1 MPQTSLAFGNRPLL
15 MRVVIDDSIAYEL
28 HRPVVIGFLLTS
40 TLTVQALAATG
51 SITFSNQVLTWE
63 DKRAPALARAHLHK
77 CNELYDELVGNWLG
91 PAHLDLTDIE
101 KAQVFFAVRLGLIEL
116 MRAPKKMEFTKAAAG
131 AAVASAQMTISELYY

>member
-15 MRVVIDDSIAYEL
+15 MRIVIDDSIAYEL

-51 SITFSNQVLTWE
+51 SITVSNQVLPWE
-63 DKRAPALARAHLHK
+63 VKRAPALAQAHLYK
-77 CNELYDELVGNWLG
+77 CNELYDELVGKKLG
-91 PAHLDLTDIE
+91 PAHLDLTDFE
-101 KAQVFFAVRLGLIEL
+101 KGQVFYAVRLGLIEL